1 MDGADDLQQGEQTL
15 GRSRAVHRVQQ
26 PFCSREREDSEVSSL
41 RGAPA
46 AEPTCT
52 DSSPASDTWIPAPPR
67 VEAHHL
73 IPLPG
78 RMVEEP
84 RCCSPA
90 THLQTTVRS
99 ARQQSRISRGVGSLL
114 KNPGPFLIGNRNF
127 TFQSNQ
133 TQGLQARE
141 VSRNGF
147 RSRTTRIFLG
157 TAVLWADQGRVS
169 EWPHA
174 VSLRCFV

>member
-1 MDGADDLQQGEQTL
+1 MIYSRANRPWVVRGRCIGFNNLFALERGRTPRFRRLGGHLRRSLHVRTAALRATL
-15 GRSRAVHRVQQ
+15 GFPYRRGSRRIT
-26 PFCSREREDSEVSSL
+26 SSL
-41 RGAPA
+41 CLGAWSKNQGAARLLPIYRLQYPA
-46 AEPTCT
+46 
-52 DSSPASDTWIPAPPR
+52 R
-67 VEAHHL
+67 
-73 IPLPG
+73 
-78 RMVEEP
+78 
-84 RCCSPA
+84 
-90 THLQTTVRS
+90 RS